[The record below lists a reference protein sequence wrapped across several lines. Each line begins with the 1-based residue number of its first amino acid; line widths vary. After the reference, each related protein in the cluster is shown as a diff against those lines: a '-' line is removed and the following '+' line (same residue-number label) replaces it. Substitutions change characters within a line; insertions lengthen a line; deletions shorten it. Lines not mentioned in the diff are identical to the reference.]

1 MAKSK
6 EIEKLPIII
15 VHWIDHTA
23 DASWM
28 TLENVK
34 KFNAVMCQTVGWLVD
49 DDDMV
54 VRVADTMT
62 ADGEFGG
69 INLILKSCITD
80 IIEIEFSD
88 PKVELFMK
96 N

>member
-34 KFNAVMCQTVGWLVD
+34 KFNAVKCQTVGWLVD
-49 DDDMV
+49 
-54 VRVADTMT
+54 ADTMT

-88 PKVELFMK
+88 PKVDLFMK